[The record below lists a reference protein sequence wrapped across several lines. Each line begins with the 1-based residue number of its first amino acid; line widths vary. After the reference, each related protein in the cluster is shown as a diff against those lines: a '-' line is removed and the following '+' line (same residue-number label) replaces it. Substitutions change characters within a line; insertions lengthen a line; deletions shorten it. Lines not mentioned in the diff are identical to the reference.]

1 MRPRPRPGG
10 KDIRC
15 VRQSSDYRPRPPTH
29 MAWTRGVAV
38 SVVCEF
44 LAVVSSFTFVLF
56 LPETPSLQN
65 VLQLMPKKVGVN
77 ANANP
82 NATSPVLSHEA
93 AAPPIDWCMRAGR
106 GASYCTSKT
115 STANISP
122 IASACGVLV
131 HCPRVPHRHSPRAHN
146 ATHPAHTPTLSA
158 HVLPLNGCAIV
169 DKMLSLYPATR
180 PSATQILREKFLAN
194 APEPHE

>member
-1 MRPRPRPGG
+1 
-10 KDIRC
+10 
-15 VRQSSDYRPRPPTH
+15 

-44 LAVVSSFTFVLF
+44 LVVVSSFTSVLLVVVSSCTFVLF
-56 LPETPSLQN
+56 LPETPSLQI
-65 VLQLMPKKVGVN
+65 VLQLMPSKVGVN
-77 ANANP
+77 ANPNP
-82 NATSPVLSHEA
+82 NATSPVLEHEA
-93 AAPPIDWCMRAGR
+93 AAPPIDWCMHAGR

-122 IASACGVLV
+122 IASACGVLG
-131 HCPRVPHRHSPRAHN
+131 HCLRVPPLTSRTHHHSPR
-146 ATHPAHTPTLSA
+146 THHLAHTPTLSV